1 VSPSGEVVV
10 DATLDAA
17 KRLAIRDAATL
28 VMIDTEGA
36 APRLLMGRR
45 RDDLAFLAGKYVFP
59 GGRVDPS
66 DKAAPAASELPTRE
80 TERLCRNMRGRPTPL
95 RARAL
100 AIAAVRELHEET
112 GLVFGAPGRPPLG
125 HLTFFARAITPP
137 GRPRRYDTRFFM
149 ASARALTST
158 TLAGDGE
165 LRDLAW
171 LSVDEARGLDLP
183 RITTMILDDIEARVT
198 CGHAEWDGAAEP
210 IPFYR
215 HRAGQ
220 FRRDLLWDVAGSRR
234 LDRSEPSSRA

>member
-1 VSPSGEVVV
+1 MSPPGKVVV
-10 DATLDAA
+10 DATLGAA

-28 VMIDTEGA
+28 VIIDTDGA

-66 DKAAPAASELPTRE
+66 DKTAPSASELSTLE
-80 TERLCRNMRGRPTPL
+80 TERLCRNMRGRPSPA

-100 AIAAVRELHEET
+100 AIAAVRETHEET
-112 GLVFGAPGRPPLG
+112 GLLFGAPGRPPLS

-149 ASARALTST
+149 ASASSLTST
-158 TLAGDGE
+158 TFAGDGE
-165 LRDLAW
+165 LTDLAW
-171 LSVDEARGLDLP
+171 LSVDEARRLDLP
-183 RITTMILDDIEARVT
+183 RITTMILDDVSARVAR
-198 CGHAEWDGAAEP
+198 GRSERDGEVP

-220 FRRDLLWDVAGSRR
+220 FRRDLL
-234 LDRSEPSSRA
+234 